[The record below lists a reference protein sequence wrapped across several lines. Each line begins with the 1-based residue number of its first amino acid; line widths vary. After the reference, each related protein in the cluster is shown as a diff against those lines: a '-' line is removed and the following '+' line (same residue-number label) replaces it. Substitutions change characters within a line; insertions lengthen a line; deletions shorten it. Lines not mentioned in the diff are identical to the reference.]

1 MQGCQVTVG
10 RTVRD
15 APWNRTLTG
24 PYGGG
29 HPMSETTAEGT
40 IREALEVAVRI
51 LDTDWEPADLDRDVV
66 DPLRAALAAL
76 DHLLAQEARVRALVE
91 YKRKQGRYNSIMG
104 LISPDELEAV
114 LDQPQKESTG

>member
-1 MQGCQVTVG
+1 
-10 RTVRD
+10 
-15 APWNRTLTG
+15 
-24 PYGGG
+24 
-29 HPMSETTAEGT
+29 MSETTAEGT